1 MKTLRVGL
9 VLWLILPLAPA
20 VMTSQISEADTGLLK
35 RSTHRDGHL
44 RVV

>member
-9 VLWLILPLAPA
+9 VLWLILPLAAA
-20 VMTSQISEADTGLLK
+20 VMTSPMSAVDTGLLK
-35 RSTHRDGHL
+35 GKRIVGGNM